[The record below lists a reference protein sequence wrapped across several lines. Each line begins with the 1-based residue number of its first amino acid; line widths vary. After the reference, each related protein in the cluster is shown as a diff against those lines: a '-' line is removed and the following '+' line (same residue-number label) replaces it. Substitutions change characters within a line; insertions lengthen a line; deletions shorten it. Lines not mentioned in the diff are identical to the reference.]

1 MGFLIADKKMYQ
13 HNALDTR
20 KRRLAFVSSAL
31 LAAVLLLRLAFAATA
46 TGAGP
51 TIAVIRSDSVLPYD
65 EVLTGFKAGMLQR
78 KTGQENF
85 VPIENAHDQEAL
97 AAHIARIR
105 PDFVLCLGSKALD
118 QAARIDGIPKIFTL
132 ITQSGIQPWMGR
144 NDILG
149 VTLDLAPALQ
159 FRIIRQ
165 AFPRSRRIG
174 VLYDPKHN
182 QKIIEEAKGAA
193 PTAGF
198 QLQAFPISA
207 VREIPPA
214 YEKLATNN
222 DLLWTL
228 YDPTVYSPE
237 SATYVLMQSLRNRI
251 PIIGFSS
258 QFAKAGAPLALYG
271 DYQDMGRQ
279 ACLQAMAVLA
289 GETNVV
295 RIIPPRTVRIAI
307 NEKVGRFMGI
317 DFSPQFLKTV
327 HQTY

>member
-1 MGFLIADKKMYQ
+1 MAGKRMIQ
-13 HNALDTR
+13 HKALGPG
-20 KRRLAFVSSAL
+20 KRRLAFVSSAS
-31 LAAVLLLRLAFAATA
+31 LAAVLFLQLACAATA
-46 TGAGP
+46 TGVGP

-65 EVLTGFKAGMLQR
+65 EVLAGFKAGMLQR
-78 KTGQENF
+78 KAEPENL

-97 AAHIARIR
+97 AAHMARIR

-118 QAARIDGIPKIFTL
+118 QAARIEGIPKVFTL
-132 ITQSGIQPWMGR
+132 ITQSGIQPWVGR
-144 NDILG
+144 SDILG
-149 VTLDLAPALQ
+149 VTLDLAPANQ

-182 QKIIEEAKGAA
+182 KKIIDEARGAA

-198 QLQAFPISA
+198 QLQAFPIGA
-207 VREIPPA
+207 IREIPPA
-214 YEKLATNN
+214 YEKLAAGN

-228 YDPTVYSPE
+228 YDPTVYGPE
-237 SATYVLMQSLRNRI
+237 SATYVLMQSLRKRI

-289 GETNVV
+289 GETNVI